1 MYLHSK
7 PGHLS
12 VLCGLL
18 DDLCQLMASLVVAE
32 EVESGA
38 SLNKRANPDVWWP
51 RAVSNHCCSN
61 MLELALKSLI
71 KIFSQCDS
79 GFQFSMMS
87 GLHQLLRNK

>member
-1 MYLHSK
+1 MYLHSE

-18 DDLCQLMASLVVAE
+18 DDLYQLMASLVVAE
-32 EVESGA
+32 DVRSGA
-38 SLNKRANPDVWWP
+38 DLNKRTNPDVWWP
-51 RAVSNHCCSN
+51 RAVSNHCWSN
-61 MLELALKSLI
+61 MLESALKSLI
-71 KIFSQCDS
+71 KIFSRCGY

>member
-18 DDLCQLMASLVVAE
+18 GDLCQLVASLVIAE
-32 EVESGA
+32 EVGSGA
-38 SLNKRANPDVWWP
+38 GLNKQTNPDVWWP
-51 RAVSNHCCSN
+51 RAVSDHCWSN

-71 KIFSQCDS
+71 KIFS
-79 GFQFSMMS
+79 
-87 GLHQLLRNK
+87 